1 MKKERV
7 IVDKAIKDRI
17 KSEMKLHG
25 HTNEF
30 IAEKLDIEP
39 GSYSRKLNGNIALM
53 PHDIKALTSLWGIRE
68 EYLLCKDDF
77 RTNKDMVEYYS
88 DTYYEEDSRIIDLL
102 NYYGYKFSFKSMVD
116 VRIKDI
122 LCSDSVEDCLA
133 SLHETI
139 VISPSRWAEFKYNV
153 MEQRNKALNIP
164 DNTSYKFVLKN
175 EFSNRGKVYVFVEN
189 EGTNSRQY
197 LSEDEFRKILLLSG
211 KMFESLFENSMI
223 QRGTVAPKNWEV
235 FF

>member
-7 IVDKAIKDRI
+7 IVDEAIRARI

-39 GSYSRKLNGNIALM
+39 GSYSRKLNGSIALM
-53 PHDIKALTSLWGIRE
+53 PHDIKELTSLWGIRE
-68 EYLLCKDDF
+68 EYLLCKDDL
-77 RTNKDMVEYYS
+77 RTDKDMIDYFS
-88 DTYYEEDSRIIDLL
+88 DLYHEEDSKIIELL
-102 NYYGYKFSFKSMVD
+102 NYYGYKFDFKSMIE
-116 VRIKDI
+116 VRIEDI
-122 LCSDSVEDCLA
+122 LNSDSVEDYLA

-139 VISPSRWAEFKYNV
+139 TITPSHWEKFKSTV
-153 MEQRNKALNIP
+153 MDQRNKVLDIP
-164 DNTSYKFVLKN
+164 DNTSFRFALKN
-175 EFSNRGKVYVFVEN
+175 EFSSKGKVYVFVEK

-197 LSEDEFRKILLLSG
+197 LSEDEFRKLLLLSG
-211 KMFESLFENSMI
+211 TMFESLFKNSMI

-235 FF
+235 FY